1 MRLLL
6 TIPAA
11 FALFFGIGQ
20 LPPEWEHDIERLPI
34 TEPLVP
40 ATTVYTPP
48 PTTIPVTA
56 PTPVTAAPATTTTLV
71 VSDTDAEGPR
81 LCGEWW
87 PTARSMGW
95 PEELLP
101 TLDRVMWNESRCQ
114 PDVVSATG
122 DHGLVQVN
130 WSTWAPLVES
140 LGYGKQHLY
149 TPAVNLL
156 IGRLIYQAALDA
168 GWCGFDPWKSSGNYC
183 N

>member
-1 MRLLL
+1 MRLLAL
-6 TIPAA
+6 LSA
-11 FALFFGIGQ
+11 FGALFFGIGQ
-20 LPPEWEHDIERLPI
+20 LPPEWHHDLEQLPAAQ
-34 TEPLVP
+34 PLVP
-40 ATTVYTPP
+40 ATTVYVA
-48 PTTIPVTA
+48 PTTVPAVATTPTVT
-56 PTPVTAAPATTTTLV
+56 APATTTTLV
-71 VSDTDAEGPR
+71 VSDTTPEGQW

-95 PEELLP
+95 TAEQWP

-114 PDVVSATG
+114 PDVISATG

-168 GWCGFDPWKSSGNYC
+168 GWCGWDPWKSSGNYC